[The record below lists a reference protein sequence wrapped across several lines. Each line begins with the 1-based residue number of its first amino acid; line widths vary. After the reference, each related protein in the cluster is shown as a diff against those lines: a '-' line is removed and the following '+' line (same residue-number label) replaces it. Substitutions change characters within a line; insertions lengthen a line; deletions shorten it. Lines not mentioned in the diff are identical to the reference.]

1 MNSRKRRA
9 RTGEPGRLGIVRLSG
24 PLLTKLRLDC
34 WIRAKGRCEKC
45 GERLYYQAR
54 YPGDPLA
61 YDMAHIKS
69 RGAGGS
75 DVLENVQA
83 LCHREHMAAHAGRG

>member
-1 MNSRKRRA
+1 MNSRRR
-9 RTGEPGRLGIVRLSG
+9 RNGEPGKLGIVRLYG
-24 PLLTKLRLDC
+24 KALTELRLAVWDRDRGIC
-34 WIRAKGRCEKC
+34 QKC
-45 GERLYYQAR
+45 GDRLYYQAR

-75 DVLENVQA
+75 DTLENTRA
-83 LCHREHMAAHAGRG
+83 LCHREHMLEHSGR